1 MAISPQD
8 YSLWA
13 RRTGNRYPTTA
24 REKAAVGPEVKKFVD
39 NLAKQEAQGKKS
51 EEKREKINITGKQIA
66 TGALAAGLVAGGV
79 AAARRKG
86 VQDSVKL
93 FLSNLGDKLTRK
105 TYTSPNQGDITP
117 PPVQQQSL
125 VGTAPDYPTAAN
137 LEDIEMPASSMQPL
151 SEAAYGALLQQTPP
165 ENPNNNNEQAGGAIP
180 RKPAP
185 KPPNLPSA
193 MSQEDM
199 VRRGQ
204 ALNSFQKTLLADG
217 NTVAAE
223 RVGKELTNLRQQYK
237 ENFLQPNTNTQPA
250 DTTTKASEFLN
261 KLQNIN
267 PSNLDN
273 SEQQRLE
280 YLIDETKGRLNSN
293 AEQERRELNKP
304 KPTSAEEKAAA
315 RKLEEFRQ
323 FKINEHSVSKTNVA
337 LIRQAQIESGN
348 LKDPRNTVVSKPS
361 TENDEF
367 YTKDEL
373 NAMGGI
379 DKIRAGLKNK
389 VGVRTQ
395 PPNSVKTDV
404 KNTALLAN
412 ADNNVAKVNK
422 IIGDPTLKSEQD
434 TEMLAAQKVR
444 RERNIQNYRNE
455 YNKIYDTYINQF
467 TGNDPSKITERIE
480 ANAERLTNKT
490 LNNPKNFKLYGA
502 VTTAYKQAI
511 REQVD
516 EDTKLSAEDASF
528 AASAIFD
535 EDTGKA
541 ATANKDDGGG
551 EIKRSMRNMKSV
563 KNLETGQKTPNNRA
577 IRGRGRNLD
586 QGELPQE
593 KTRDVGEASD
603 ITDVQG
609 GLIGSPLAS
618 GSGLPAKGVGSQR
631 TEAIDVPVI
640 VRKKVVNANTGKV
653 QTVSYVTRGTP
664 IQTESL
670 PLGVGKQTRAPRQQ
684 VRRQPEVN
692 RPDIVMTADGPKPG
706 KGDFVIMDGKKV
718 PRETLS
724 GYGPYGKEAGKF
736 ISGAMDTEG
745 EYSKEAAGFISQGV
759 GQPLLDAGA
768 TFVDPKDKKT
778 RLLRNQPG
786 APQPRKPSEP
796 LFGDQQGVDT
806 RREKSGL
813 GTQSNEM
820 LRSRIRTDRSGN
832 LTRTSRDAKIEL
844 LRRGATIPTV
854 PTRTNGQEA
863 KSTINFTG
871 ASTPLEAG
879 QRGPASSLQN
889 RPPIGG
895 SDPTDEKRLGA
906 DFTRQQRQRA
916 IQGLQDI
923 ERNLP
928 LDERPAARQRL
939 LSELSE
945 ARKIREGGGYDLS
958 KDIQELP

>member
-24 REKAAVGPEVKKFVD
+24 REKAAVGPEVKRFVD
-39 NLAKQEAQGKKS
+39 NMAKQEAQGKKS

-93 FLSNLGDKLTRK
+93 FLSNLGDKLTGK
-105 TYTSPNQGDITP
+105 TYTSPNQSDITP
-117 PPVQQQSL
+117 PPVQQQVST
-125 VGTAPDYPTAAN
+125 G
-137 LEDIEMPASSMQPL
+137 MQPL
-151 SEAAYGALLQQTPP
+151 SEGVYSSLLQQTTP
-165 ENPNNNNEQAGGAIP
+165 ENPNDNNEQTGGAIP

-250 DTTTKASEFLN
+250 DTTTKSSEFLN
-261 KLQNIN
+261 KLQN
-267 PSNLDN
+267 
-273 SEQQRLE
+273 
-280 YLIDETKGRLNSN
+280 LNSN
-293 AEQERRELNKP
+293 AEQERQELNKP
-304 KPTSAEEKAAA
+304 KPTSAQEKEAA

-348 LKDPRNTVVSKPS
+348 LKDPRNTVISKPS
-361 TENDEF
+361 AENDEF

-379 DKIRAGLKNK
+379 DKIRAGLKNE

-395 PPNSVKTDV
+395 KPNSVKTDV

-467 TGNDPSKITERIE
+467 TGNDPSKITQRIE

-502 VTTAYKQAI
+502 VTSAYNQSI

-516 EDTKLSAEDASF
+516 EDTKLSGEDASF

-541 ATANKDDGGG
+541 ATASKEDGKG
-551 EIKRSMRNMKSV
+551 EIKRSMRNMRSV
-563 KNLETGQKTPNNRA
+563 KNLETGQKTANNRS

-593 KTRDVGEASD
+593 QTRDVGEASD
-603 ITDVQG
+603 IADVQG
-609 GLIGSPLAS
+609 GLIGSTLAS
-618 GSGLPAKGVGSQR
+618 GSGLPAKGAGSQR

-718 PRETLS
+718 LRETLS
-724 GYGPYGKEAGKF
+724 GYSPYGKEVGKF

-768 TFVDPKDKKT
+768 TFKDSQGKT

-806 RREKSGL
+806 RREKGGL

-854 PTRTNGQEA
+854 PTRTNGQGA

-879 QRGPASSLQN
+879 QRGPASSLQD

>member
-24 REKAAVGPEVKKFVD
+24 REKAAVGPEVKRFVD
-39 NLAKQEAQGKKS
+39 NMAKQEAQGKKS

-93 FLSNLGDKLTRK
+93 FLSNLGDKLTGK
-105 TYTSPNQGDITP
+105 TYTSPNQSDITP
-117 PPVQQQSL
+117 PPVQQQVST
-125 VGTAPDYPTAAN
+125 G
-137 LEDIEMPASSMQPL
+137 MQPL
-151 SEAAYGALLQQTPP
+151 SEGVYSSLLQQTTP
-165 ENPNNNNEQAGGAIP
+165 ENPNDNNEQAGGAIS

-250 DTTTKASEFLN
+250 DTTTKSSEFLN
-261 KLQNIN
+261 KLQN
-267 PSNLDN
+267 
-273 SEQQRLE
+273 
-280 YLIDETKGRLNSN
+280 LNSN
-293 AEQERRELNKP
+293 AEQERQELNKP
-304 KPTSAEEKAAA
+304 KPTSAEEKEAA

-361 TENDEF
+361 AENDEF

-379 DKIRAGLKNK
+379 DKIRAELKNK

-395 PPNSVKTDV
+395 KPNSVKTDV

-467 TGNDPSKITERIE
+467 TGNDPSKITQRIE

-490 LNNPKNFKLYGA
+490 LNNPKNYKLYGA
-502 VTTAYKQAI
+502 ITSAYNQSI

-516 EDTKLSAEDASF
+516 EDTKLSGEDASF

-541 ATANKDDGGG
+541 ATASKEDGKG
-551 EIKRSMRNMKSV
+551 EIKRSMRNMRSV
-563 KNLETGQKTPNNRA
+563 KNLETGQKTANNRS

-593 KTRDVGEASD
+593 QTRDVGEASD
-603 ITDVQG
+603 IADVQG
-609 GLIGSPLAS
+609 GLIGSTLAS
-618 GSGLPAKGVGSQR
+618 GSGLPAKGAGSQR

-718 PRETLS
+718 LRETLS
-724 GYGPYGKEAGKF
+724 GYSPYGKEVGKF

-768 TFVDPKDKKT
+768 TFKDPQGKT

-806 RREKSGL
+806 RREKGGL

-854 PTRTNGQEA
+854 PTRTNGQGA

>member
-24 REKAAVGPEVKKFVD
+24 REKAAVGPEVKRFVD
-39 NLAKQEAQGKKS
+39 NMAKQEAQGKKS

-117 PPVQQQSL
+117 PPVQQQVST
-125 VGTAPDYPTAAN
+125 G
-137 LEDIEMPASSMQPL
+137 MQPL
-151 SEAAYGALLQQTPP
+151 SEGVYSSLLQQTTP
-165 ENPNNNNEQAGGAIP
+165 ENPNDNNEQAGGAIP

-250 DTTTKASEFLN
+250 DTTTKSSEFLN
-261 KLQNIN
+261 KLQN
-267 PSNLDN
+267 
-273 SEQQRLE
+273 
-280 YLIDETKGRLNSN
+280 LNSN
-293 AEQERRELNKP
+293 AEQERQELNKP
-304 KPTSAEEKAAA
+304 KPTSAQEKEAA

-361 TENDEF
+361 AENDEF

-379 DKIRAGLKNK
+379 DKIRAGLKNE

-395 PPNSVKTDV
+395 KPNSVKTDV

-467 TGNDPSKITERIE
+467 TGNDPSKITQRIE

-502 VTTAYKQAI
+502 VTSAYNQSI

-516 EDTKLSAEDASF
+516 EDTKLSGEDASF

-541 ATANKDDGGG
+541 ATASKEDGKG
-551 EIKRSMRNMKSV
+551 EIKRSMRNMRSV
-563 KNLETGQKTPNNRA
+563 KNLETGQKTANNRS

-593 KTRDVGEASD
+593 QTRDVGEASD
-603 ITDVQG
+603 IADVQG
-609 GLIGSPLAS
+609 GLIGSTLAS
-618 GSGLPAKGVGSQR
+618 GSGLPAKGAGSQR

-718 PRETLS
+718 LRETLS
-724 GYGPYGKEAGKF
+724 GYSPYGKEVGKF

-768 TFVDPKDKKT
+768 TFKDPQGKT

-806 RREKSGL
+806 RREKGGL

-854 PTRTNGQEA
+854 PTRTNGQGA

>member
-24 REKAAVGPEVKKFVD
+24 REKAAVGPEVKRFVD
-39 NLAKQEAQGKKS
+39 NMAKREAQGKKS

-117 PPVQQQSL
+117 PPVQQQVST
-125 VGTAPDYPTAAN
+125 G
-137 LEDIEMPASSMQPL
+137 MQPL
-151 SEAAYGALLQQTPP
+151 SEGVYSSLLQQTTP
-165 ENPNNNNEQAGGAIP
+165 ENPNDNNEQAGGAIP

-204 ALNSFQKTLLADG
+204 ALNNFQKTLLADG

-267 PSNLDN
+267 PSNLSN

-280 YLIDETKGRLNSN
+280 YLIDETEGRLNSN
-293 AEQERRELNKP
+293 AEQERQELNKP
-304 KPTSAEEKAAA
+304 KPGTISGRDLSPAEKEKALAQAKLQEFAA
-315 RKLEEFRQ
+315 EKYG
-323 FKINEHSVSKTNVA
+323 VSKTNVA

-348 LKDPRNTVVSKPS
+348 LKDPRNTVISKPS

-379 DKIRAGLKNK
+379 DKIRAGLKNE

-395 PPNSVKTDV
+395 KPNSVKTDV

-412 ADNNVAKVNK
+412 SDNNVAKVNK

-467 TGNDPSKITERIE
+467 TGNDPSKITQRIE

-502 VTTAYKQAI
+502 ITTAYKQAI

-516 EDTKLSAEDASF
+516 EDTKISAQDATF
-528 AASAIFD
+528 QATRIFD
-535 EDTGKA
+535 EDTGKEV
-541 ATANKDDGGG
+541 TQDTDEGGKPLTRRMNQ
-551 EIKRSMRNMKSV
+551 IRSV
-563 KNLETGQKTPNNRA
+563 KNLETGQKTALGRA
-577 IRGRGRNLD
+577 IKGRARNLD
-586 QGELPQE
+586 QGELPEEQ
-593 KTRDVGEASD
+593 TRDAGASREEINPKTGKPQIISVSD
-603 ITDVQG
+603 ESADVQG

-618 GSGLPAKGVGSQR
+618 GSGLPAKGAGSQ
-631 TEAIDVPVI
+631 
-640 VRKKVVNANTGKV
+640 
-653 QTVSYVTRGTP
+653 
-664 IQTESL
+664 
-670 PLGVGKQTRAPRQQ
+670 
-684 VRRQPEVN
+684 
-692 RPDIVMTADGPKPG
+692 
-706 KGDFVIMDGKKV
+706 
-718 PRETLS
+718 
-724 GYGPYGKEAGKF
+724 
-736 ISGAMDTEG
+736 
-745 EYSKEAAGFISQGV
+745 
-759 GQPLLDAGA
+759 
-768 TFVDPKDKKT
+768 
-778 RLLRNQPG
+778 
-786 APQPRKPSEP
+786 
-796 LFGDQQGVDT
+796 
-806 RREKSGL
+806 
-813 GTQSNEM
+813 
-820 LRSRIRTDRSGN
+820 
-832 LTRTSRDAKIEL
+832 
-844 LRRGATIPTV
+844 
-854 PTRTNGQEA
+854 
-863 KSTINFTG
+863 
-871 ASTPLEAG
+871 
-879 QRGPASSLQN
+879 
-889 RPPIGG
+889 
-895 SDPTDEKRLGA
+895 
-906 DFTRQQRQRA
+906 
-916 IQGLQDI
+916 
-923 ERNLP
+923 
-928 LDERPAARQRL
+928 
-939 LSELSE
+939 
-945 ARKIREGGGYDLS
+945 
-958 KDIQELP
+958 

>member
-24 REKAAVGPEVKKFVD
+24 REKAAVGPEVKRFVD
-39 NLAKQEAQGKKS
+39 NMAKREAQGKKS

-117 PPVQQQSL
+117 PPVQQQVST
-125 VGTAPDYPTAAN
+125 G
-137 LEDIEMPASSMQPL
+137 MQPL
-151 SEAAYGALLQQTPP
+151 SEGVYSSLLQQTTP
-165 ENPNNNNEQAGGAIP
+165 ENPNDNNEQTGGAIP

-250 DTTTKASEFLN
+250 DTTTKSSEFLN
-261 KLQNIN
+261 KLQN
-267 PSNLDN
+267 
-273 SEQQRLE
+273 
-280 YLIDETKGRLNSN
+280 LNSN
-293 AEQERRELNKP
+293 AEQERQELNKP
-304 KPTSAEEKAAA
+304 KPTSAQEKEAA

-348 LKDPRNTVVSKPS
+348 LKDPRNTVISKPS
-361 TENDEF
+361 AENDEF

-379 DKIRAGLKNK
+379 DKIRAGLKNE

-395 PPNSVKTDV
+395 KPNSVKTDV

-467 TGNDPSKITERIE
+467 TGNDPSKITQRIE

-502 VTTAYKQAI
+502 VTSAYNQSI

-516 EDTKLSAEDASF
+516 EDTKLSGEDASF

-541 ATANKDDGGG
+541 ATASKEDGKG
-551 EIKRSMRNMKSV
+551 EIKRSMRNMRSV
-563 KNLETGQKTPNNRA
+563 KNLETGQKTANNRS

-593 KTRDVGEASD
+593 QTRDVGEASD
-603 ITDVQG
+603 IADVQG
-609 GLIGSPLAS
+609 GLIGSTLAS
-618 GSGLPAKGVGSQR
+618 GSGLPAKGAGSQR

-640 VRKKVVNANTGKV
+640 VRKEVVNANTGKV

-718 PRETLS
+718 LRETLS
-724 GYGPYGKEAGKF
+724 GYSPYGKEVGKF

-768 TFVDPKDKKT
+768 TFKDPQGKT

-806 RREKSGL
+806 RREKGGL

-854 PTRTNGQEA
+854 PTRTNGQGA

-879 QRGPASSLQN
+879 QRGPASSLQD

>member
-24 REKAAVGPEVKKFVD
+24 REKAAVGPEVKRFVD
-39 NLAKQEAQGKKS
+39 NMAKQEAQGKKS

-105 TYTSPNQGDITP
+105 THTSPNQGDITP
-117 PPVQQQSL
+117 PPVQQQVST
-125 VGTAPDYPTAAN
+125 G
-137 LEDIEMPASSMQPL
+137 MQPL
-151 SEAAYGALLQQTPP
+151 SEGVYSSLLQQTTP
-165 ENPNNNNEQAGGAIP
+165 ENPNDNNEQAGGAIP

-237 ENFLQPNTNTQPA
+237 ENFLQPNTNIQPA
-250 DTTTKASEFLN
+250 DTTTKSAEFLN
-261 KLQNIN
+261 KLQN
-267 PSNLDN
+267 
-273 SEQQRLE
+273 
-280 YLIDETKGRLNSN
+280 LNSN
-293 AEQERRELNKP
+293 AEQERQELNKP
-304 KPTSAEEKAAA
+304 KPTSAQEKEAA

-348 LKDPRNTVVSKPS
+348 LKDPRNTVISKPS

-379 DKIRAGLKNK
+379 DKIRAGLKNE

-395 PPNSVKTDV
+395 KPNSVKTDV

-455 YNKIYDTYINQF
+455 YNRIYDTFIDQF

-480 ANAERLTNKT
+480 ANAARLTNKT
-490 LNNPKNFKLYGA
+490 LNNPKNYKQYGA
-502 VTTAYKQAI
+502 ITTAYKQAI

-541 ATANKDDGGG
+541 ATASKDDGGG
-551 EIKRSMRNMKSV
+551 EIKRSMRNMRSV
-563 KNLETGQKTPNNRA
+563 KNLETGQKTANNRS

-593 KTRDVGEASD
+593 QTRDVGEASD
-603 ITDVQG
+603 IADVQG
-609 GLIGSPLAS
+609 GLIGSTLAS
-618 GSGLPAKGVGSQR
+618 GSGLPAKGAGSQR
-631 TEAIDVPVI
+631 TGAIDVPVI

-718 PRETLS
+718 PREPLS
-724 GYGPYGKEAGKF
+724 GYSPYGRETGSKF

-796 LFGDQQGVDT
+796 LFEDT
-806 RREKSGL
+806 GITSSEERNMRNIPSEV
-813 GTQSNEM
+813 
-820 LRSRIRTDRSGN
+820 LRSRITTDRSGQ
-832 LTRTSRDAKIEL
+832 LRKTARDARIEL
-844 LRRGATIPTV
+844 LSRGATIPAV
-854 PTRTNGQEA
+854 PASQDERESRVRFAGPGGTGEA
-863 KSTINFTG
+863 KPTVTFNAPSTR
-871 ASTPLEAG
+871 LEPG
-879 QRGPASSLQN
+879 QRGPASSLQD

-895 SDPTDEKRLGA
+895 SDPAVKRKIGA
-906 DFTRQQRQRA
+906 DFTRIVDKGIQDINRTVAPDKRQAA
-916 IQGLQDI
+916 IQDLIGKTKEKIKTREAGGLIID
-923 ERNLP
+923 
-928 LDERPAARQRL
+928 
-939 LSELSE
+939 
-945 ARKIREGGGYDLS
+945 
-958 KDIQELP
+958 DIQNLNIL

>member
-1 MAISPQD
+1 M
-8 YSLWA
+8 
-13 RRTGNRYPTTA
+13 
-24 REKAAVGPEVKKFVD
+24 
-39 NLAKQEAQGKKS
+39 
-51 EEKREKINITGKQIA
+51 
-66 TGALAAGLVAGGV
+66 
-79 AAARRKG
+79 
-86 VQDSVKL
+86 
-93 FLSNLGDKLTRK
+93 
-105 TYTSPNQGDITP
+105 
-117 PPVQQQSL
+117 QQQVST
-125 VGTAPDYPTAAN
+125 G
-137 LEDIEMPASSMQPL
+137 MQPL
-151 SEAAYGALLQQTPP
+151 SEGVYSSLLQQTTP
-165 ENPNNNNEQAGGAIP
+165 ENPNDNNEQAGGAIP

-261 KLQNIN
+261 KLQN
-267 PSNLDN
+267 
-273 SEQQRLE
+273 
-280 YLIDETKGRLNSN
+280 LNSN
-293 AEQERRELNKP
+293 AEQERQELNKP
-304 KPTSAEEKAAA
+304 KPTSAQEKEAAK
-315 RKLEEFRQ
+315 KLEEFRQ

-361 TENDEF
+361 AENDEF

-395 PPNSVKTDV
+395 KPNSVKTDV

-412 ADNNVAKVNK
+412 ADNNVAKINK

-455 YNKIYDTYINQF
+455 YNRIYDTFIDQF
-467 TGNDPSKITERIE
+467 TGNDPSKITQRIE
-480 ANAERLTNKT
+480 ANAARLTNKT
-490 LNNPKNFKLYGA
+490 LNNPKNYKQYGA
-502 VTTAYKQAI
+502 ITSAYKQAI

-516 EDTKLSAEDASF
+516 EDTKLSGEDASF

-541 ATANKDDGGG
+541 ATASKDDGGG
-551 EIKRSMRNMKSV
+551 EIKRSMRNMRSV
-563 KNLETGQKTPNNRA
+563 KNLETGQKTANNRS

-593 KTRDVGEASD
+593 QTRDVGEASD
-603 ITDVQG
+603 IADVQG
-609 GLIGSPLAS
+609 GLIGSTLAS
-618 GSGLPAKGVGSQR
+618 GSGLPAKGAGSQR

-706 KGDFVIMDGKKV
+706 KSDFVIMGAKRDETGKLVGGKKV

-724 GYGPYGKEAGKF
+724 GYSPYGKEVGKF

-778 RLLRNQPG
+778 RFLRNQPG

-796 LFGDQQGVDT
+796 LFGDEQGVDT

-854 PTRTNGQEA
+854 PTRTNGQGA

-879 QRGPASSLQN
+879 QRGPASSLQD

-895 SDPTDEKRLGA
+895 SDPTDEKRLGS

>member
-24 REKAAVGPEVKKFVD
+24 REKAAVGPEVKRFVD
-39 NLAKQEAQGKKS
+39 NMAKREAQGKKS

-117 PPVQQQSL
+117 PPVQQQVST
-125 VGTAPDYPTAAN
+125 G
-137 LEDIEMPASSMQPL
+137 MQPL
-151 SEAAYGALLQQTPP
+151 SEGVYSSLLQQTTP
-165 ENPNNNNEQAGGAIP
+165 ENPNDNNEQAGGAIP

-250 DTTTKASEFLN
+250 DTTTKSSEFLN
-261 KLQNIN
+261 KLQN
-267 PSNLDN
+267 
-273 SEQQRLE
+273 
-280 YLIDETKGRLNSN
+280 LNSN
-293 AEQERRELNKP
+293 AEQERQELNKP
-304 KPTSAEEKAAA
+304 KPTSAQEKEAA

-348 LKDPRNTVVSKPS
+348 LKDPRNTVISKPS
-361 TENDEF
+361 AENDEF

-379 DKIRAGLKNK
+379 DKIRAGLKNE

-395 PPNSVKTDV
+395 KPNSVKTDV

-467 TGNDPSKITERIE
+467 TGNDPSKITQRIE

-502 VTTAYKQAI
+502 VTSAYNQSI

-516 EDTKLSAEDASF
+516 EDTKLSGEDASF

-541 ATANKDDGGG
+541 ATASKEDGKG
-551 EIKRSMRNMKSV
+551 EIKRSMRNMRSV
-563 KNLETGQKTPNNRA
+563 KNLETGQKTANNRS

-593 KTRDVGEASD
+593 QTRDVGEASD
-603 ITDVQG
+603 IADVQG
-609 GLIGSPLAS
+609 GLIGSTLAS
-618 GSGLPAKGVGSQR
+618 GSGLPAKGAGSQR

-724 GYGPYGKEAGKF
+724 GYSPYGKEVGKF

-768 TFVDPKDKKT
+768 TFKDPQGKT

-806 RREKSGL
+806 RREKGGL

-854 PTRTNGQEA
+854 PTRTNGQGA

-879 QRGPASSLQN
+879 QRGPASSLQD

-945 ARKIREGGGYDLS
+945 ARKIREGGGYNLS

>member
-24 REKAAVGPEVKKFVD
+24 REKAAVGPEVKRFVD
-39 NLAKQEAQGKKS
+39 NMAKREAQGKKS

-117 PPVQQQSL
+117 PPVQQQVST
-125 VGTAPDYPTAAN
+125 G
-137 LEDIEMPASSMQPL
+137 MQPL
-151 SEAAYGALLQQTPP
+151 SEGVYSSLLQQTTP
-165 ENPNNNNEQAGGAIP
+165 ENPNDNNEQTGGAIP

-250 DTTTKASEFLN
+250 DTTTKSSEFLN
-261 KLQNIN
+261 KLQN
-267 PSNLDN
+267 
-273 SEQQRLE
+273 
-280 YLIDETKGRLNSN
+280 LNSN
-293 AEQERRELNKP
+293 AEQERQELNKP
-304 KPTSAEEKAAA
+304 KPTSAQEKEAA

-348 LKDPRNTVVSKPS
+348 LKDPRNTVISKPS
-361 TENDEF
+361 AENDEF

-379 DKIRAGLKNK
+379 DKIRAGLKNE

-395 PPNSVKTDV
+395 KPNSVKTDV

-467 TGNDPSKITERIE
+467 TGNDPSKITQRIE

-502 VTTAYKQAI
+502 VTSAYNQSI

-516 EDTKLSAEDASF
+516 EDTKLSGEDASF

-541 ATANKDDGGG
+541 ATASKEDGKG
-551 EIKRSMRNMKSV
+551 EIKRSMRNMRSV
-563 KNLETGQKTPNNRA
+563 KNLETGQKTANNRS

-593 KTRDVGEASD
+593 QTRDVGEASD
-603 ITDVQG
+603 IADVQG
-609 GLIGSPLAS
+609 GLIGSTLAS
-618 GSGLPAKGVGSQR
+618 GSGLPAKGAGSQR

-718 PRETLS
+718 LRETLS
-724 GYGPYGKEAGKF
+724 GYSPYGKEVGKF

-768 TFVDPKDKKT
+768 TFKDPQGKT

-806 RREKSGL
+806 RREKGGL

-854 PTRTNGQEA
+854 PTRTNGQGA

-879 QRGPASSLQN
+879 QRGPASSLQD

>member
-24 REKAAVGPEVKKFVD
+24 REKAAVGPEVKRFVD
-39 NLAKQEAQGKKS
+39 NMAKQEAQGKKS

-117 PPVQQQSL
+117 PPVQQQVST
-125 VGTAPDYPTAAN
+125 G
-137 LEDIEMPASSMQPL
+137 MQPL
-151 SEAAYGALLQQTPP
+151 SEGVYSSLLQQTTP
-165 ENPNNNNEQAGGAIP
+165 ENPNDNNEQAGGAIP

-267 PSNLDN
+267 PSNLSN
-273 SEQQRLE
+273 SEQQKLE

-293 AEQERRELNKP
+293 AEQERQELNKP
-304 KPTSAEEKAAA
+304 KPKPKPGTISGRDLSPAEKEKALAQAKLQEFAA
-315 RKLEEFRQ
+315 EKYG
-323 FKINEHSVSKTNVA
+323 VSKTNVA
-337 LIRQAQIESGN
+337 AIRQAQIESGN

-361 TENDEF
+361 AKNDEF

-379 DKIRAGLKNK
+379 DKIRAGLKNE

-395 PPNSVKTDV
+395 KPNSVKTDV

-412 ADNNVAKVNK
+412 ADNNVAKINK

-455 YNKIYDTYINQF
+455 YNKIYDTFIDQF

-480 ANAERLTNKT
+480 ANAARLANKT
-490 LNNPKNFKLYGA
+490 LNNPKNYKQFGA
-502 VTTAYKQAI
+502 ITTAYKQAI

-516 EDTKLSAEDASF
+516 EDTKLSGEDASF
-528 AASAIFD
+528 VASAIFD

-586 QGELPQE
+586 QGELSQE
-593 KTRDVGEASD
+593 QTRDVGEASD
-603 ITDVQG
+603 IADVQG
-609 GLIGSPLAS
+609 GLIGSTLAS

-640 VRKKVVNANTGKV
+640 VRKEVVNANTGKV

-684 VRRQPEVN
+684 VRKQPEVN

-718 PRETLS
+718 LRETLS
-724 GYGPYGKEAGKF
+724 GYSPYGKEVGKF

-745 EYSKEAAGFISQGV
+745 EYSKEAAGFISQGP

-806 RREKSGL
+806 RREKGGL

-854 PTRTNGQEA
+854 PTRTNGQGA